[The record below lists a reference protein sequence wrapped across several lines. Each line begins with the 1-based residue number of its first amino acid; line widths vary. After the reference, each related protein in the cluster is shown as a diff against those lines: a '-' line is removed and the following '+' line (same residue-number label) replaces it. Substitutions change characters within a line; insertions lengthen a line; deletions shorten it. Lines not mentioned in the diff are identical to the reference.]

1 MLRLLV
7 LVLLLANVGYYA
19 WTQGQLTGIV
29 SAPPHQREPERLLQ
43 QVRPEAIQLGPPG
56 ASPRPQRPT
65 GTTQP

>member
-1 MLRLLV
+1 MLRLLM

-29 SAPPHQREPERLLQ
+29 SAPPHQREPERLQQ

-56 ASPRPQRPT
+56 ASPQPVRPA
-65 GTTQP
+65 GTTPP